1 MLEVEKSKN
10 MNNYDIFY
18 ITTNEGKFII
28 TFEGNLDLY
37 WVYTPNENILNAP
50 NEKEFT
56 ITKENYFIYQLF
68 DSLYHEIKNNK
79 NPYDKYNPE
88 RLVNKNTIDWHSDDF
103 PYETASRVIIK
114 KLKDSYKITF
124 TKSKEDTLYVTYSV
138 RFRNSGSR
146 YSPHNQSFMKMYN
159 SLINYR
165 FNNDCHQIHM
175 EEYLYEQKKLS
186 LKRSK
191 K

>member
-1 MLEVEKSKN
+1 MLKIEKSKN

-18 ITTNEGKFII
+18 ITTNEGTFII

-37 WVYTPNENILNAP
+37 WVYTSNENILKAP
-50 NEKEFT
+50 DEKEFI
-56 ITKENYFIYQLF
+56 ITKENYLIYQLF
-68 DSLYHEIKNNK
+68 DNLYNEVKNNK

-88 RLVNKNTIDWHSDDF
+88 RLVNKNIIDWHSDDF

-146 YSPHNQSFMKMYN
+146 YSTYNQSFMNLYN
-159 SLINYR
+159 SLKNYN
-165 FNNDCHQIHM
+165 FNNNYHQIHM